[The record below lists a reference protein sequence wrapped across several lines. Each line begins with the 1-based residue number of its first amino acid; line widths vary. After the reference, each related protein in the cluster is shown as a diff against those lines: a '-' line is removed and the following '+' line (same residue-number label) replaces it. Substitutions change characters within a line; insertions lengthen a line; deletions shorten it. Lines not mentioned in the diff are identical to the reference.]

1 MPVCESGGPNRP
13 CGDVPSLFAGV
24 RQSPRYDSGRAV
36 SQGLGCTPV
45 FLRAF
50 DYDYEYF
57 VVFVQRFLEFLLT
70 ISVSIKCMFCEFT
83 FLSWLGSG
91 EST

>member
-1 MPVCESGGPNRP
+1 MPICESGGPNRP
-13 CGDVPSLFAGV
+13 RGDVPSLFAGV

-50 DYDYEYF
+50 GYDYEYF
-57 VVFVQRFLEFLLT
+57 VVFVQRFPAT
-70 ISVSIKCMFCEFT
+70 RRANAGAGQRRV
-83 FLSWLGSG
+83 W
-91 EST
+91 